1 MRALSA
7 GAAGAALLL
16 SACGPKALTLPEQ
29 PVDRAATCGVV
40 AAAEARAATPD
51 IKQPLP
57 FTAQGRIL
65 HYALLAGAVDEEFSV
80 ERASAV
86 NARMSELQEEITSGK
101 WEELAPACRAAFP
114 ATEKDDVSLP
124 EDRFD
129 AQLGCDELGDF
140 MTTALA
146 GQEADYGEQL
156 GDYRALAREL
166 DGALGTTMPGRVGS
180 DLAAQQKARRIALA
194 DMARLG
200 SPVTVMRQCVER
212 FGD

>member
-1 MRALSA
+1 MRLSL

-16 SACGPKALTLPEQ
+16 SACGPKALTLPDQ

-65 HYALLAGAVDEEFSV
+65 HYALLAGAESEEFSA
-80 ERASAV
+80 ERAGEV
-86 NARMSELQEEITSGK
+86 NARMSELQEDITAGK
-101 WEELAPACRAAFP
+101 WQDLAPACRAAFP
-114 ATEKDDVSLP
+114 VAEKDDVALP
-124 EDRFD
+124 EDRFE

-156 GDYRALAREL
+156 GDYRALARDL
-166 DGALGTTMPGRVGS
+166 DRSLGTTMAGRVGS
-180 DLAAQQKARRIALA
+180 GLPDQQKARRIALA
-194 DMARLG
+194 EMARLG
-200 SPVTVMRQCVER
+200 PPVALMRQCTER
-212 FGD
+212 FGG